1 MPSMLDSLRNK
12 VSRFPKSPGVY
23 VMLDA
28 KKREIYVGKAARL
41 RERVGQYFQ
50 DPAKLVTK
58 TRALVSNVRD
68 VKYIETAS
76 EVEALVLEARMIK
89 DLQPKY
95 NVRLKSNEQYA
106 LVELPWGEDF
116 PKPVVTRERG
126 HRGSKYIGPFVD
138 VKGLRTA
145 LKALRRAF
153 PYRTCSRTI
162 RDDDPKRRFVRP
174 CLNYH
179 IRLCTGPCANRA
191 TKKAY
196 RAGLARLAL
205 FLRGRKDDVLDEL
218 RTKMKAASCRREYEA
233 AAELRDSIA
242 AIESLERRGSLTD
255 GIEPAPPTIDP
266 AAAVEK
272 LGDVLGR
279 EGPARTV
286 DGIDLANLG
295 GGDAV
300 GSVVTFSDGTPER
313 GGYRH
318 FRIKHA
324 DTRDD
329 YDMLREVM
337 RRRYFRLKRERA
349 PVPDV
354 ILVDGGPGHLRV
366 AAEELE
372 SIRLVGPTLVSI
384 SKARD
389 SRTGKKV
396 GARGRDTIRTLKKR
410 RGVEFPRASPAYR
423 LLQFVRDEAHRFA
436 QHYHHI
442 RRRKR
447 VLGEKR

>member
-1 MPSMLDSLRNK
+1 MNPATLRKK

-41 RERVGQYFQ
+41 RERVRQYFQ
-50 DPAKLVTK
+50 DAAKLDRK
-58 TRALVSNVRD
+58 TRVLMSNVHD
-68 VKYIETAS
+68 VKYVETSS

-126 HRGSKYIGPFVD
+126 HKGSKYIGPFVD
-138 VKGLRTA
+138 VKGLRAA
-145 LKALRRAF
+145 LKVLRRAF

-162 RDDDPKRRFVRP
+162 REDDPKRRYVRP
-174 CLNYH
+174 CLNHH
-179 IRLCTGPCANRA
+179 IRLCTGPCAGRVS
-191 TKKAY
+191 KKAY

-205 FLRGRKDDVLDEL
+205 FLRGRKDEVLDEL
-218 RTKMKAASCRREYEA
+218 KARMSEA
-233 AAELRDSIA
+233 AKRRGFEEAAGFRDAIA
-242 AIESLERRGSLTD
+242 AVESLERRGSLTD

-266 AAAVEK
+266 KLAVGK
-272 LGDVLGR
+272 LGAIMGR
-279 EGPARTV
+279 DGPARTIE
-286 DGIDLANLG
+286 GIDLANLG

-329 YDMLREVM
+329 YDMLREVV
-337 RRRYFRLKRERA
+337 RRRYSRLKREHA

-354 ILVDGGPGHLRV
+354 ILVDGGLGHLRV

-372 SIRLVGPTLVSI
+372 KVRLSGPTLASI

-389 SRTGKKV
+389 SKTGKKV
-396 GARGRDTIRTLKKR
+396 GARGRDIVRTLKKR